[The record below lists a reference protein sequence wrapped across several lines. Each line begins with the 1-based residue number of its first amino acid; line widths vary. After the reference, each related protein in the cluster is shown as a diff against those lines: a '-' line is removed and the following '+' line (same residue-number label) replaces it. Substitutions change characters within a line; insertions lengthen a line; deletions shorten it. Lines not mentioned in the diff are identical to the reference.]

1 MFNVSAITLYYIF
14 RSTPLFADTLARE
27 RLWQFNLPR
36 AVAIA
41 LFSSCKNFK
50 LLHCKT
56 VFWSVSPN
64 SAVHL
69 IHIRGVRTADADIR
83 GPGSA
88 DFLADAD
95 GPRIRQTNTFADA
108 DHPRI

>member
-1 MFNVSAITLYYIF
+1 MASDKLLTASSLSWLEAPKF
-14 RSTPLFADTLARE
+14 RSH
-27 RLWQFNLPR
+27 
-36 AVAIA
+36 AIA
-41 LFSSCKNFK
+41 N
-50 LLHCKT
+50 
-56 VFWSVSPN
+56 N
-64 SAVHL
+64 Y
-69 IHIRGVRTADADIR
+69 HIGGRGVRTADADIR

>member
-1 MFNVSAITLYYIF
+1 MVYCTLFGLFISLWPFYDEESIKLSEATRYVIF
-14 RSTPLFADTLARE
+14 ISLQGSST
-27 RLWQFNLPR
+27 
-36 AVAIA
+36 
-41 LFSSCKNFK
+41 
-50 LLHCKT
+50 
-56 VFWSVSPN
+56 
-64 SAVHL
+64 
-69 IHIRGVRTADADIR
+69 RGVRTADADIR